1 MFISLFL
8 LFRTYTYTI
17 LFKPPAEKTT
27 RNRHVCL
34 EAKTVA
40 MLCKIVCLMSY
51 VVVLFP
57 HLSTLQMNQSND
69 YFARE
74 YEIINEKK
82 NEEENGFFACPFYIQ
97 SISHDDKLKIIT
109 IDTCLPS

>member
-1 MFISLFL
+1 MPRGKNRGHVMQNSMFD
-8 LFRTYTYTI
+8 
-17 LFKPPAEKTT
+17 
-27 RNRHVCL
+27 
-34 EAKTVA
+34 
-40 MLCKIVCLMSY
+40 
-51 VVVLFP
+51 VVVVVFFP